1 MPRLN
6 ISVPDDLY
14 KRLDE
19 VRDSLNVSAVCQE
32 ALRREI
38 SRREPMPSDV
48 DVTEETIERL
58 RSEKE
63 DHERRSRDRGF
74 QVGMEWARRAK
85 YNELHQWG
93 EYEPG
98 RAERLAD
105 LNTPPYETVQWL
117 YELSENTGGT
127 KVIDGFLK
135 SYPELKYA
143 EVVWDYP
150 NDPYECFWFHFGD
163 KRFFNEGFLDAV
175 KQFWHIVKERI

>member
-32 ALRREI
+32 ALRREVA
-38 SRREPMPSDV
+38 RREPMPSDV
-48 DVTEETIERL
+48 EVTEEMIERL

-63 DHERRSRDRGF
+63 DYERQSRDRGF

-85 YNELHQWG
+85 YKELQQWG
-93 EYEPG
+93 EYEPS
-98 RAERLAD
+98 RPESLAD
-105 LNTPPYETVQWL
+105 LNTPPYETVRWL

-127 KVIDGFLK
+127 KAIEGLLK
-135 SYPELKYA
+135 SYPELKCA

-150 NDPYECFWFHFGD
+150 NDPYECFWFRFGD
-163 KRFFNEGFLDAV
+163 KRLFNEGFLDAV
-175 KQFWHIVKERI
+175 KQFWDIVKERI